1 MKTMGFFPGQAGER
15 VTIKTKPNADILGYY
30 ILVDQWK
37 GSPST
42 FVKWNGTEAEGA
54 QGVAFDLEPAD
65 GYDVTIKAEVKKDA
79 APKIAVTLATDSLSK
94 AYDVEFPSSEGP
106 VVSRDWNIFLH

>member
-1 MKTMGFFPGQAGER
+1 MKTVGFFPGKAGQR
-15 VTIKTKPNADILGYY
+15 LTIKTKPNDAILGYY

-37 GSPST
+37 GAPST

-54 QGVAFDLEPAD
+54 NGVTFDLEPAD

-79 APKIAVTLATDSLSK
+79 TPKIAVTLAIDGTSK
-94 AYDVEFPSSEGP
+94 EYDIEFPSSEGP